1 MNSNSTLI
9 SIGGF
14 DLKFNHLLV
23 IAILSLSFSISFL
36 IRSQPAEWGWEL
48 NEFDP
53 FFNYRSTEFI
63 VENGFDEYFKWHDEY
78 SWYPRGRDVSNT
90 SQVML
95 HLTAAT
101 TYSIF
106 GGNSNLY
113 DFTILFPAIIGSLT
127 TIVIFALVRQIGG
140 TTAGLF
146 SALLFSIALPIIVR
160 GQIGWFKS
168 EPLGLFFGIL
178 SLYLFLSG
186 INSKNKYSIIKL
198 FSAGIIFILGLSAWG
213 GNQFFLIPLG
223 IFIFT
228 LPFLRK
234 DLKFLLW
241 SIPVF
246 TLSTITTSFLFERLS
261 TGFVTGLGGI
271 AIILPTLFLISC
283 ILIQLKSKNNL
294 KIRNGLIFLL
304 LVVVSSICV
313 FYISLDSELLPLPT
327 YRYLNALNP
336 FMITSDPLIDSVS
349 EHATTTLNQSF
360 LFHSV
365 LMIFAGIGIW
375 LLFKNSKFNNYIH
388 NDMIS
393 FCLVLGLLSAYIAS
407 SFVRLE
413 VFVSISIIIFSSLGL
428 SILFRAFFSNPKFF
442 ENYKS
447 LVIKLGFSL
456 GVVFLLT
463 IPLIFPQ
470 DTTIFA
476 LTDQPPTIL
485 NGGTNFKSDFTDWLD
500 ALNWIK
506 NNTPKNSV
514 IAAWWDYGYW
524 IQTIADRPSIAD
536 NSTLIDNWIK
546 DIAKIFL
553 NNPNDSWISLQER
566 EADYFI
572 IFVASQRV
580 DLYGTENQ
588 PLYLLGGGGDESKK
602 QWFIKIA
609 GESFSKYL
617 YNDLFSGTDY
627 FWQNTTLGQM
637 IPFQPVGYVNL
648 QTNEQSLSY
657 KQGFIGIYEK
667 NIKFPKDENG
677 PFKLVYSS
685 PSYEINSPGQ
695 MVSVF
700 VYEINDDYVPQ
711 N

>member
-1 MNSNSTLI
+1 M
-9 SIGGF
+9 
-14 DLKFNHLLV
+14 
-23 IAILSLSFSISFL
+23 
-36 IRSQPAEWGWEL
+36 
-48 NEFDP
+48 
-53 FFNYRSTEFI
+53 
-63 VENGFDEYFKWHDEY
+63 
-78 SWYPRGRDVSNT
+78 
-90 SQVML
+90 
-95 HLTAAT
+95 
-101 TYSIF
+101 
-106 GGNSNLY
+106 
-113 DFTILFPAIIGSLT
+113 
-127 TIVIFALVRQIGG
+127 
-140 TTAGLF
+140 
-146 SALLFSIALPIIVR
+146 
-160 GQIGWFKS
+160 
-168 EPLGLFFGIL
+168 
-178 SLYLFLSG
+178 
-186 INSKNKYSIIKL
+186 

-485 NGGTNFKSDFTDWLD
+485 NGGTSFSITSNDWNDSLE
-500 ALNWIK
+500 WIK
-506 NNTPKNSV
+506 NNTPEDAV
-514 IAAWWDYGYW
+514 IASWWDYGYW
-524 IQTIADRPSIAD
+524 IQTKADRATLAD
-536 NSTLIDNWIK
+536 NSTLHTRIIEN
-546 DIAKIFL
+546 IAKIFL
-553 NNPNDSWISLQER
+553 SSPDDGWKSLQEM
-566 EADYFI
+566 EADYFM
-572 IFVASQRV
+572 IFIAAQRLNL
-580 DLYGTENQ
+580 DGNEDQ
-588 PLYLLGGGGDESKK
+588 PLFVLQGGGDESKK
-602 QWFIKIA
+602 QWFMRIA
-609 GESFSKYL
+609 GEPLNRHLQSDGS
-617 YNDLFSGTDY
+617 SGTDH
-627 FWQNTTLGQM
+627 FWNNTLIGQM
-637 IPFQPVGYVNL
+637 IPYNLIGYVNF

-657 KQGFIGIYEK
+657 QHGFTPIYDK
-667 NIKFPKDENG
+667 DIKFHEDGNG
-677 PFKLVYSS
+677 PLRLVYHS
-685 PSYEINSPGQ
+685 PSFDASKGEAVIG
-695 MVSVF
+695 VF
-700 VYEINDDYVPQ
+700 VYEVNKDYVPLT
-711 N
+711 